1 MFVTFNMIIP
11 IFHIQEADGG
21 LLEILGLNLG
31 CLYNCVCRAGVHRAA
46 WMSVVQV
53 APDGVFCDKQE

>member
-1 MFVTFNMIIP
+1 MIIP

-31 CLYNCVCRAGVHRAA
+31 CLYNCVCRAGVHMAA